1 MVSDFRVVHFLCRI
15 TSKLS
20 GIKFSQL
27 FTYIIY
33 NDFRKFKINSKN
45 NSINKH
51 NMASNS
57 KNDVME
63 KIVSLAKRK
72 GFVFQSSEIYGGLNG
87 CYDYGPLGVELLRN
101 IKEAWWKE
109 MTLREDIEGLD
120 ASILMHP
127 KTWEASGHVENFT
140 DPMVDC
146 KKCKSRYRVDILAEQ
161 ISKKNLSKIVK
172 AIAPALYEAAKD
184 NADLKSILSVDGDT
198 SEEYITTLSKKA
210 DDEIFSMQVINFAL
224 ITPALA
230 SLALKEIVC
239 PNCGTKGEF
248 TEARQFNLMFKTF
261 IGPLEESSNAIFI
274 RPETAQGIYLN
285 FLNVRES
292 ARQKLPFGI
301 AQIGKAFRNEIN
313 TKNFLFRTRE
323 FEQMEMQFFVKPG
336 DDEKWFDYWKEIRY
350 NWFIRYGLK
359 KEKMKFLLPD
369 KLAHYAKAAADIE
382 YEFPFGWGEIEGIH
396 NRTDFDLKRHTEFSG
411 KKMEYYDE
419 QTKERFIPYV
429 IETSAGASRSFLA
442 FLVDAYEEQ
451 ELKKEN
457 SDGTTSS
464 EIRVVMHLHPAL
476 APIKAAVFPLVNRD
490 GMPELAHKIT
500 ADLRKNFNVF
510 YDESGAVGRRYRRQD
525 ENGTPYCITVDT
537 QTLEDNTVTIRDR
550 DTMEQIRLPID
561 QIRNFLMDKVLI

>member
-1 MVSDFRVVHFLCRI
+1 
-15 TSKLS
+15 
-20 GIKFSQL
+20 
-27 FTYIIY
+27 
-33 NDFRKFKINSKN
+33 
-45 NSINKH
+45 
-51 NMASNS
+51 MAANS

-109 MTLREDIEGLD
+109 MTLREDVEGLD

-172 AIAPALYEAAKD
+172 AIAPVLLETAKSNTDLAAAISTD
-184 NADLKSILSVDGDT
+184 DST
-198 SEEYITTLSKKA
+198 ELSKKA
-210 DDEIFSMQVINFAL
+210 DDEVYSMQVINFAL
-224 ITPALA
+224 VTPELA

-336 DDEKWFDYWKEIRY
+336 EDEKWFDYWKEIRY

-411 KKMEYYDE
+411 KKMEYYDD

-442 FLVDAYEEQ
+442 FLIDAYEE
-451 ELKKEN
+451 EEIKKEN

-464 EIRVVMHLHPAL
+464 ETRVVMHFHPAL

-490 GMPELAHKIT
+490 GMPEIAHKIT
-500 ADLRKNFNVF
+500 KDLRKNFNVF

-537 QTLEDNTVTIRDR
+537 QTLEDNTVTIRER
-550 DTMEQIRLPID
+550 DSMKQERIAID
-561 QIRNFLMDKVLI
+561 QIRAYLIDKVLI